1 MRMKKF
7 FVGMM
12 GLAALLFQCACSSE
26 EPLNGQNGNSGNA
39 DAYMTLQLVGPAGSV
54 ATRTTAGADGTEE
67 GTAVQNKIT
76 SAAILLCNPLSHQ
89 VQHVYAVSDLTPT
102 TNGAKTQPIKTTTG
116 TFDVYVIA
124 NPGSVSLAEGTD
136 VTGMTIENVTEHLMK
151 SAYASDNQFIMFNES
166 NGSDDISGSSITI
179 KAENIYAN
187 PATCNVIN
195 LDRLAAQI
203 RSEASTSLT
212 INDITDKY
220 SFVTSA
226 VLVGYKLLNGATKV
240 NLQQHWNNTLAGQGT
255 TAPWINLLQTP
266 ELAAGTNEGGA
277 GYYNH
282 LTDFRTVTKTADA
295 TGKETYSVAK
305 DLYSNVDPYE
315 TTALGSIFCME
326 NSPLSLTVSTALYG
340 NTTGL
345 VYKFQTTVTGS
356 DAKAGANCFY
366 AYNGEYFATLAA
378 LQARYPEAFDAASG
392 TDAASKLAAAETELA
407 TAYAAADKQT
417 EISNF
422 RVKYNVKVYTD
433 GIMYY
438 TYFIKDKNYK
448 QGASGSETNYYS
460 VIRNTIYDLT
470 VTNLKRIGT
479 DIPGGWEPEVDPD
492 DPVDPTNVYMVVE
505 AKVNKWVLSTENI
518 ELK

>member
-1 MRMKKF
+1 MRKKIF
-7 FVGMM
+7 FGIM
-12 GLAALLFQCACSSE
+12 GVTALLFQSACSSE
-26 EPLNGQNGNSGNA
+26 EPINGQNGNSDNA
-39 DAYMTLQLVGPAGSV
+39 EAYMTLQLVGPEGS
-54 ATRTTAGADGTEE
+54 ATTRTTPGADGTEA
-67 GTAVQNKIT
+67 GTAVQNKIS
-76 SAAILLCNPLSHQ
+76 SATIFLCDPTSHQ
-89 VQHVYAVSDLTPT
+89 VQHVYNVSDLKPT
-102 TNGAKTQPIKTTTG
+102 ANGAQTEPIKTTTG

-136 VTGMTIENVTEHLMK
+136 VTGMTIENVTENLMK
-151 SAYASDNQFIMFNES
+151 TAYANDNQFIMFNES

-203 RSEASTSLT
+203 RSTASTSLT
-212 INDITDKY
+212 ITDITSKY

-226 VLVGYKLLNGATKV
+226 SLVGYKLLNGATKV

-255 TAPWINLLQTP
+255 VAPWINLLKTP

-282 LTDFRTVTKTADA
+282 LTDFRTVTKTVDA
-295 TGKETYSVAK
+295 SGKETYSVAK
-305 DLYSNVDPYE
+305 DLYASVKPYE

-326 NSPLSLTVSTALYG
+326 NSPLSLTAASALYG

-366 AYNGEYFATLAA
+366 GYNGEYFESLAA
-378 LQARYPEAFDAASG
+378 LQARYPNAFDAATG
-392 TDAASKLAAAETELA
+392 TDAASKLAAAESELA
-407 TAYAAADKQT
+407 TAYAAADNQT
-417 EISNF
+417 AISNF

-448 QGASGSETNYYS
+448 QGTAGSETNYYS

-470 VTNLKRIGT
+470 VKNLKRIGT

-505 AKVNKWVLSTENI
+505 AKVNNWVLSTEEV